1 MEAISCDSICVEK
14 THNCKYDIL
23 YVRQKLFILSFQT
36 CDSNLVCSLALCI
49 CFIVWSLNYIS
60 QLRILDLG
68 SWVLGSWSWVLST
81 DRGYWVLALNP
92 SSRGWTWVPLPGTLK
107 VGLKTRDLDPHHTR
121 NPTPSTMQF
130 GSKIFIIGRTIG
142 PE

>member
-1 MEAISCDSICVEK
+1 MEAISCDNICVEK

-36 CDSNLVCSLALCI
+36 CDSNLVCSLSYVSLALYI
-49 CFIVWSLNYIS
+49 YFMIWSLNYIS

-68 SWVLGSWSWVLST
+68 SWVPGSWSWVL

-92 SSRGWTWVPLPGTLK
+92 SSRGWTWVPRSGTLK
-107 VGLKTRDLDPHHTR
+107 VGLKTRDLDPHRTR
-121 NPTPSTMQF
+121 NRHPVPCSRDPR
-130 GSKIFIIGRTIG
+130 SLL
-142 PE
+142 

>member
-1 MEAISCDSICVEK
+1 MEAISCDNICVEK

-36 CDSNLVCSLALCI
+36 CDSNLVCSFSYVSLAFYI
-49 CFIVWSLNYIS
+49 YFMIWSLNYIS

-68 SWVLGSWSWVLST
+68 SWVL
-81 DRGYWVLALNP
+81 DRVYWVLALNP
-92 SSRGWTWVPLPGTLK
+92 NSRGWTWVPRPGTLK

-121 NPTPSTMQF
+121 NPTPSTMQS
-130 GSKIFIIGRTIG
+130 GSKIFIVGRTIG